1 MKICQRVFSLDY
13 QLSSPGNMGPD
24 DEQRIVSME
33 SPRILIVDDSE
44 SVRHL
49 IRSTLKPLKADIEEA
64 GDGHEGLDRVMNAPF
79 DLILTDVAMPGMSGI
94 DFCQRLKNETT
105 TRTIPVII
113 VSVFDSNE
121 DIHRGFEAGVE
132 AYVPKDKMKEQ
143 LLKTVERVL
152 SKASFHRNRTILVVD
167 DFDSIRNLVKE
178 GLTRAGFQVTT
189 AEDGQMAL
197 AEIHRNR
204 PDLIISDIQMPGMD
218 GLELCRRLK
227 SDKKLA
233 SIPFLVMSGNNDR
246 AHMKRMIEQGAISYI
261 VKPFNLDHL
270 VIQVEKHLSDQYI
283 QLLKDRERLEQ
294 ERNLLLG
301 GITSLISALEARDA
315 YTRGHSEAV
324 AGILSQMV
332 ALTNA
337 SKEEI
342 ETATI
347 GGRLH
352 DIGKIGVPDGILLK
366 PGQLTAREF
375 GEIKKHPVT
384 GKNIIEPITSLSD
397 IIPIVYFHHER
408 WDGKGYPLGLKGEE
422 IPLWARFTAV
432 ADTYHAL
439 VSDRPYRE
447 GMPDEKALKIIRQ
460 ESGAQLCPESVSVFF
475 KWHARTGGQELK
487 SGTFG

>member
-1 MKICQRVFSLDY
+1 MK
-13 QLSSPGNMGPD
+13 
-24 DEQRIVSME
+24 

-49 IRSTLKPLKADIEEA
+49 IRTLIEPVAATIEEA
-64 GDGHEGLDRVMNAPF
+64 GDGQDGLNRALNAPF
-79 DLILTDVAMPGMSGI
+79 DLVITDIEMPRMSGI
-94 DFCQRLKNETT
+94 DFCQQLKKEPACQA
-105 TRTIPVII
+105 IPVII
-113 VSVFDSNE
+113 VSTFDSDS
-121 DIHRGFEAGVE
+121 DIHHGFEVGAE
-132 AYVPKDKMKEQ
+132 AYISKDKVKKQ
-143 LLKTVERVL
+143 LLQTVKRVL
-152 SKASFHRNRTILVVD
+152 SKASFYRDRTILVVD
-167 DFDSIRNLVKE
+167 DYDSIRNLVKA
-178 GLTRAGFQVTT
+178 GLIRAGFQVTT
-189 AEDGQMAL
+189 AKDGQTAL
-197 AEIHRNR
+197 AEIRRNR
-204 PDLIISDIQMPGMD
+204 PDLIISDIQMPGMG
-218 GLELCRRLK
+218 GLELCRRVK
-227 SDKKLA
+227 SDQHLS

-246 AHMKRMIEQGAISYI
+246 AHMKRMIEQGAVSYI

-270 VIQVEKHLSDQYI
+270 VIQVEKLLSDQYI

-332 ALTNA
+332 ALTGA
-337 SKEEI
+337 SAEEI

-384 GKNIIEPITSLSD
+384 GKNIIEPITSLAE
-397 IIPIVYFHHER
+397 IIPIVHFHHER
-408 WDGKGYPLGLKGEE
+408 WDGKGYPRGLKGED

-439 VSDRPYRE
+439 VSDRPYRK

-460 ESGAQLCPESVSVFF
+460 ESGAQLCPEAVSLFF
-475 KWHARTGGQELK
+475 KWHAGAGGQELK